1 MRKTK
6 DQKDLQAILDLT
18 KEASDAAYSLF
29 SRRLDTQRNVESI
42 MLLCDAVN
50 HLEDACKA
58 LQEAE
63 AKATETKSSSQSGAL
78 TEIMLKSG
86 RMKLVDGNH
95 ESTDDRS
102 ADILPFT
109 RKP

>member
-6 DQKDLQAILDLT
+6 DQRELHGLLVLAEEVT
-18 KEASDAAYSLF
+18 AAAYSLF
-29 SRRLDTQRNVESI
+29 SRRLDTRRNVEST

-50 HLEDACKA
+50 HLEKACKA
-58 LQEAE
+58 LQDAE
-63 AKATETKSSSQSGAL
+63 AKATETKSNSQFGAL

-86 RMKLVDGNH
+86 RMKLVGGNN